1 MEGQS
6 FKQRVRQIIFY
17 LFIGISNI
25 SIGVLQGLKRCLSI
39 FLMNT
44 NRNYTLPI
52 ILVTSLFFLWGLA
65 YGLLDVLNK
74 HFQETL
80 NITKQ
85 RSTLLQAA
93 YFGAYFLVA
102 LPAGL
107 FMQKVGYRKGIITG
121 LFLYALGAILFYPSA
136 QNSSFLFFLL
146 ALFILASGLTFLE
159 TAANPYITVLG
170 KPETSEFRL
179 NLSQSF
185 NGVGSFIG
193 PIIGGALFF
202 GKRHSSD
209 PQLGSVKFVYLAIA
223 VLVILVSILFIAT
236 KMPEV
241 KEEELVTSKK
251 GHLGKT
257 LFQHKHFVW
266 AIVAQFFYVAAQV
279 GIAALFINYCTE
291 KNIGITNEHAAYLL
305 SASLLLFTTG
315 RFVGTGIMKRIA
327 PNKLLAL
334 YSFVNILL
342 CAGVVWL
349 QGLISV
355 YALMAIFFFESIMFP
370 TIFALGV
377 KNLGAYTKRGASF
390 IIMSVVGG
398 ALVPYGMG
406 WLAQNQST
414 PFSYIIP
421 MFCFMIVFFF
431 AIAGYKS
438 DFNYDQEIL
447 PHPESEERHGF
458 NPSI

>member
-1 MEGQS
+1 ME
-6 FKQRVRQIIFY
+6 K
-17 LFIGISNI
+17 
-25 SIGVLQGLKRCLSI
+25 KP
-39 FLMNT
+39 
-44 NRNYTLPI
+44 NYTLPI

-107 FMQKVGYRKGIITG
+107 FMNRKGYRKGIILG
-121 LFLYALGAILFYPSA
+121 LLLYACGALLFYPSA
-136 QNSSFLFFLL
+136 QNASFPFFLL
-146 ALFILASGLTFLE
+146 AVFILASGLTFLE

-185 NGVGSFIG
+185 NGVGSFVG

-202 GKRHSSD
+202 GNKSTVQAS
-209 PQLGSVKFVYLAIA
+209 QLGSVKFVYIAIA
-223 VLVILVSILFIAT
+223 ILVLIVAFLFIRSS
-236 KMPEV
+236 MPEV
-241 KEEELVTSKK
+241 KEEELVVDK
-251 GHLGKT
+251 GTHVGRK
-257 LFQHKHFVW
+257 LFQHSHFVW
-266 AIVAQFFYVAAQV
+266 AVAAQFFYVAAQV

-291 KNIGITNEHAAYLL
+291 KELGITNERAAYLL
-305 SASLLLFTTG
+305 SGSLLLFTAG
-315 RFVGTGIMKRIA
+315 RFAGTAIMKFIS

-334 YSFVNILL
+334 YALINIIL

-349 QGLISV
+349 QGMISI
-355 YALMAIFFFESIMFP
+355 YALMVVFFFESIMFP

-377 KNLGAYTKRGASF
+377 KNLGAYTKKGSSF
-390 IIMSVVGG
+390 IIMSIVGG
-398 ALVPYGMG
+398 ALIPYVMG
-406 WLAQNQST
+406 SLAQSNST
-414 PFSYIIP
+414 AFSYVVP
-421 MFCFMIVFFF
+421 LVCFVFVFFF
-431 AIAGYKS
+431 AVHGYKIKS
-438 DFNYDQEIL
+438 GRSVL
-447 PHPESEERHGF
+447 S
-458 NPSI
+458 ST